1 LKAEV
6 SFFDI
11 PVSQVI
17 LTIIANV
24 NFTSKSGM
32 TPLLLAI
39 QNHRSLIV
47 EKLIS
52 KGVKVTVSDEY
63 GVTPL
68 AMASRLGNSEV
79 MGYLLRAGA
88 VRNDGSLHDA
98 ARDLRC
104 DAMRVLIKYDH
115 QVDYPSER
123 HDGRSALAELC
134 LNAVNLSPNEE
145 DLEEAI
151 TCLIGN
157 GSDIRLHCMSENKA
171 EKSIF
176 HYALDSADP
185 LSILALLLK
194 MMWQILNDDAFL
206 YKDNKYTYSLT
217 KYVEKDIFQG
227 PRDQKNEILSLL
239 RNKRAFDKFWAND
252 IEDEQPKDYCGAPP
266 SIEEEVRVQKTRRKR
281 RLEERENVM
290 FKLEMKE
297 LTTVKEVEITEIQHK
312 ADMRRDHEKAQAS
325 LYHMTQHADNRLQL
339 DLYAEGEKQ
348 RMLAEKHLKEVSHQ
362 KAIGDVQ
369 VSIRR
374 RVMEQDIEEE
384 RTKQMLQIEY
394 VEVSN
399 EREAEALR
407 AKFEI
412 EGSARQDFD
421 LIEKRQHE
429 RELARIKTQKTLI
442 DSSTALA
449 GNLRN
454 SGMNQRQ
461 IGYITGEVL

>member
-1 LKAEV
+1 M
-6 SFFDI
+6 
-11 PVSQVI
+11 
-17 LTIIANV
+17 LTTTANV

-32 TPLLLAI
+32 TPLILAI
-39 QNHRSLIV
+39 QNQRSLIV
-47 EKLIS
+47 EKLVM

-68 AMASRLGNSEV
+68 AMASRLGNSEI
-79 MGYLLRAGA
+79 MGYLLKAGA

-134 LNAVNLSPNEE
+134 LNAVNLSPISE

-151 TCLIGN
+151 TCLVGN
-157 GSDIRLHCMSENKA
+157 GSDIRLRCTSEDKS

-185 LSILALLLK
+185 LSVLAVLLK

-206 YKDNKYTYSLT
+206 HKDKKYTYSLT
-217 KYVEKDIFQG
+217 KYVEKDVFRG
-227 PRDQKNEILSLL
+227 PQDQKIEILRLL
-239 RNKRAFDKFWAND
+239 RNKRAIDKFWANN
-252 IEDEQPKDYCGAPP
+252 IEDEQPEDYCGAPP
-266 SIEEEVRVQKTRRKR
+266 SIEEEVRVQKVRRKR
-281 RLEERENVM
+281 MLEERENVM
-290 FKLEMKE
+290 FRLEMKE
-297 LTTVKEVEITEIQHK
+297 LTTVREVEITEIQHK
-312 ADMRRDHEKAQAS
+312 ADIRRDYEKAQANQNI
-325 LYHMTQHADNRLQL
+325 MTQHAGTLLQL
-339 DLYAEGEKQ
+339 ELHAEGEKQ
-348 RMLAEKHLKEVSHQ
+348 RMLTERQNKEVSHQ
-362 KAIGDVQ
+362 KAIGDLQ
-369 VSIRR
+369 VCAQRR
-374 RVMEQDIEEE
+374 IMEQGIEEE
-384 RTKQMLQIEY
+384 RIKQMLQIEY
-394 VEVSN
+394 VDVSN
-399 EREAEALR
+399 EREVEALR

-421 LIEKRQHE
+421 SIDKKQHE
-429 RELARIKTQKTLI
+429 RELARIKMQKTLV

-461 IGYITGEVL
+461 IGYITGEVP